1 MTDKHI
7 AGAGGGGGGKGGGGG
22 GGSANVAADNLD
34 SRQIARVVDLLCEGE
49 IEGFPSGF
57 RFGATSYS
65 RDSAEYNIGA
75 LKDIFFDN
83 TQVLREGADPA
94 NVQSSDYNFDV
105 TTDAAYEFRYGTQ
118 DQSAL
123 QNLQVLNQAT
133 IQVNTKVVQ
142 ATPITRTITDTDT
155 NEFRVTVG
163 TPALQIFQ
171 NNGDVD
177 GAVIEYDI
185 EVSYAG
191 GSFTSLSPGGTGFKI
206 EGRTNDLYQ
215 KKHGFPVTG
224 SFPIAIRVKRLNR
237 DAPPSGDTT
246 ENSDFF
252 WYDYTEKANYKT
264 RYPNSALFGLKI
276 NAQQFSQ
283 IPRRSYRLRGLKVQ
297 IPHNGTVHP
306 DGHIVYN
313 GTFNGSLGAAVWTS
327 DPVWCLYDLL
337 TSKRYGLGNHVEAAD
352 LDIYSFYAASQYCNE
367 SVDNL
372 NGGVEPRFSCN
383 VVIQTQQDA
392 YKLISQMCSVF
403 RAMPF
408 WEAGTLAF
416 SQDRPED
423 YLYVFNQANVTEAG
437 FNYSGSSRKTR
448 YTCVSV
454 KWFDNDVREY
464 QYELVEDNK
473 GIEKFGYVKT
483 SIDAFACTSQGQAR
497 RLGEWLLYTNSEE
510 TEVVTFDTDVA
521 AGITVRPGDRIK
533 IGDPVRA
540 GQSVSGRCASGST
553 TTSIK
558 LDRSD
563 TDMFSGSAPSSFTI
577 NVVLPDGTLGIQSGS
592 TISGSTVTPGAA
604 LTAAPTAGA
613 PFSIGWSEINLSTW
627 RVISV
632 VENSEGTYTV
642 TASAYNSNKYAHI
655 ERNQILERRDVSN
668 LNEPPEAPT
677 NLQCSEILYESAGSV
692 LQKLIINW
700 QSSIRATS
708 YEVGVSVNNGNFKRE
723 ITRTVDLE
731 VLNSKVGTYQIE
743 VVGIGATG
751 KRSQPAL
758 LTFTAVGKTAPPAN
772 IASLNISPVDAHT
785 AELYWPQS
793 TDLDVR
799 VGGTVEIRHTPHT
812 DANAVWGRA
821 QDIVPAVNGSSTR
834 KLVPLKE
841 GTYLI
846 RAKDSL
852 GNYAAPAGIPNV
864 VVDLPEPQD
873 LELVQTYTEQPSF
886 GGTFTNMFFSSDEN
900 GIALSSTGQIDDI
913 TDFDAVTSIDFLGDT
928 ASSGEYQFASTLDLG
943 AKYDVELLSV
953 LQIRAFQ
960 PTDTWDDRTELID
973 TWNDIDAD
981 DLSDTDVQLF
991 VRSSNDDPNG
1001 SPTYGTWEPFVNNT
1015 ARGRAF
1021 QFKAVAT
1028 SSNVAQNP
1036 LIEQL
1041 GVKVRLQRRTE
1052 QQRNITSGAGAKAIT
1067 FPSAFRSVPSIGIT
1081 AQDFD
1086 GGDYFQLSSISRTGF
1101 TVTFKNSSD
1110 TIISKVFD
1118 YQAVGHGKE
1127 IT

>member
-1 MTDKHI
+1 MTDKWI
-7 AGAGGGGGGKGGGGG
+7 AGAGGGGGGKSGRGG
-22 GGSANVAADNLD
+22 GGSANVAKDDLE
-34 SRQIARVVDLLCEGE
+34 STQVARIIDLLGEGE
-49 IEGFPSGF
+49 IEGFPSASQYTRGTTTYDV
-57 RFGATSYS
+57 A
-65 RDSAEYNIGA
+65 A
-75 LKDIFFDN
+75 LKDVFFDN
-83 TQVLREGADPA
+83 TQVLRDGADPT
-94 NVQSSDYNFDV
+94 NVQASDYNFDV
-105 TTDAAYEFRYGTQ
+105 TTDAAYQFRYGTQ
-118 DQSAL
+118 DQTVVSGL
-123 QNLQVLNQAT
+123 GTLNQT
-133 IQVNTKVVQ
+133 TVQVGVKVVKD
-142 ATPITRTITDTDT
+142 TPVTRTITDTDVT
-155 NEFRVTVG
+155 EFRVTVG
-163 TPALQIFQ
+163 TPALQIFKKG
-171 NNGDVD
+171 GDVD

-191 GSFTSLSPGGTGFKI
+191 GAFASVDGPHKI
-206 EGRTNDLYQ
+206 KGRTNDLFQ
-215 KKHGFPVTG
+215 TKHNYEVNGG
-224 SFPIAIRVKRLNR
+224 FPIAIRVKRISD
-237 DAPPSGDTT
+237 DAAPSGEEDDT
-246 ENSDFF
+246 EQSDFF
-252 WYDYTEKANYKT
+252 WYDYTEKVNYRT
-264 RYPNSALFGLKI
+264 RFPNSALFALKI
-276 NAQQFSQ
+276 NAQQFAQ
-283 IPRRSYRLRGLKVQ
+283 IPRRAYRIRGLKVQ
-297 IPHNGTVHP
+297 IPHNGAVQS
-306 DGHIVYN
+306 DGRIVYS

-337 TSKRYGLGNHVEAAD
+337 VNKRYGLGNHVEAAD
-352 LDIYSFYAASQYCNE
+352 LDVYSFYAASQYCNE
-367 SVDNL
+367 QVDDL

-383 VVIQTQQDA
+383 VVIQTRQDA

-423 YLYVFNQANVTEAG
+423 YLYVFNQTNVTEAG
-437 FNYSGSSRKTR
+437 FTYSGSSRKTR

-454 KWFDNDVREY
+454 KWFDNDVRDY

-510 TEVVTFDTDVA
+510 TEVVSFDTDLA

-540 GQSVSGRCASGST
+540 GQSVSGRCVAGST

-558 LDRSD
+558 LSQSD
-563 TDMFSGSAPSSFTI
+563 TDLFGGLAPSSFTI
-577 NVVLPDGTLGIQSGS
+577 NVVLPDGSLGISAGS
-592 TISGSTVTPGAA
+592 TIVGNTVTPGSA
-604 LTAAPTAGA
+604 LSLAPTAGA
-613 PFSIGWSEINLSTW
+613 PFSIGFTGLNLSTW
-627 RVISV
+627 RVVSV
-632 VENSEGTYTV
+632 AENSEGTYTI
-642 TASAYNSNKYAHI
+642 TASAYNDNKYAHI

-668 LNEPPEAPT
+668 LNDPPEAPT

-700 QSSIRATS
+700 QSSVRAAS

-743 VVGIGATG
+743 VVGIGTTG
-751 KRSQPAL
+751 KRSQPAV

-852 GNYAAPAGIPNV
+852 GNYAAPAGIPSV

-913 TDFDAVTSIDFLGDT
+913 TDFDAVTSLDFLGNT

-991 VRSSNDDPNG
+991 VRSSNDDPSG

-1052 QQRNITSGAGAKAIT
+1052 QQRNITSGAGAKAVT

>member
-1 MTDKHI
+1 MTDKWI
-7 AGAGGGGGGKGGGGG
+7 AGAGGGGGGKSGRGG
-22 GGSANVAADNLD
+22 GGSANVAKDDLE
-34 SRQIARVVDLLCEGE
+34 STQVARIIDLLGEGE
-49 IEGFPSGF
+49 IEGFPSASQYTRGTTTYDV
-57 RFGATSYS
+57 A
-65 RDSAEYNIGA
+65 A
-75 LKDIFFDN
+75 LKDVFFDN
-83 TQVLREGADPA
+83 TQVLRDGADPT
-94 NVQSSDYNFDV
+94 NVQASDYNFDV
-105 TTDAAYEFRYGTQ
+105 TTDAAYQFRYGTQ
-118 DQSAL
+118 DQTVVSGL
-123 QNLQVLNQAT
+123 GTLNQT
-133 IQVNTKVVQ
+133 TVQVGVKVVKD
-142 ATPITRTITDTDT
+142 TPVTRTITDTDVT
-155 NEFRVTVG
+155 EFRVTVG
-163 TPALQIFQ
+163 TPALQIFKKG
-171 NNGDVD
+171 GDVD

-191 GSFTSLSPGGTGFKI
+191 GAFASVDGPHKI
-206 EGRTNDLYQ
+206 KGRTNDLFQ
-215 KKHGFPVTG
+215 TKHNYEVNGG
-224 SFPIAIRVKRLNR
+224 FPIAIRVKRISD
-237 DAPPSGDTT
+237 DAAPSGEEDDT
-246 ENSDFF
+246 EQSDFF
-252 WYDYTEKANYKT
+252 WYDYTEKVNYRT
-264 RYPNSALFGLKI
+264 RFPNSALFALKI
-276 NAQQFSQ
+276 NAQQFAQ
-283 IPRRSYRLRGLKVQ
+283 IPRRAYRIRGLKVQ
-297 IPHNGTVHP
+297 IPHNGAVQS
-306 DGHIVYN
+306 DGRIVYS

-337 TSKRYGLGNHVEAAD
+337 VNKRYGLGNHVEAAD
-352 LDIYSFYAASQYCNE
+352 LDVYSFYAASQYCNE
-367 SVDNL
+367 QVDDL

-383 VVIQTQQDA
+383 VVIQTRQDA

-423 YLYVFNQANVTEAG
+423 YLYVFNQTNVTEAG
-437 FNYSGSSRKTR
+437 FTYSGSSRKTR

-454 KWFDNDVREY
+454 KWFDNDVRDY

-510 TEVVTFDTDVA
+510 TEVVSFDTDLA

-540 GQSVSGRCASGST
+540 GQSVSGRCVAGST

-558 LDRSD
+558 LSQSD
-563 TDMFSGSAPSSFTI
+563 TDLFGGLAPSSFTI
-577 NVVLPDGTLGIQSGS
+577 NVVLPDGSLGISAGS
-592 TISGSTVTPGAA
+592 TIVGNTVTPGSA
-604 LTAAPTAGA
+604 LSLAPTAGA
-613 PFSIGWSEINLSTW
+613 PFSIGFTGLNLSTW
-627 RVISV
+627 RVVSV
-632 VENSEGTYTV
+632 AENSEGTYTI
-642 TASAYNSNKYAHI
+642 TASAYNDNKYAHI

-668 LNEPPEAPT
+668 LNDPPEAPT

-700 QSSIRATS
+700 QSSVRAAS

-743 VVGIGATG
+743 VVGIGTTG
-751 KRSQPAL
+751 KRSQPAV

-852 GNYAAPAGIPNV
+852 GNYAAPAGIPSV

-913 TDFDAVTSIDFLGDT
+913 TDFDAVTSLDFLGNT

-991 VRSSNDDPNG
+991 VRSSNDDPSG

>member
-1 MTDKHI
+1 MTDKWI
-7 AGAGGGGGGKGGGGG
+7 AGAGGGGGGKSGRGG
-22 GGSANVAADNLD
+22 GGSANVAKDDLE
-34 SRQIARVVDLLCEGE
+34 STQVARIIDLLGEGE
-49 IEGFPSGF
+49 IEGFPSASQYTRGTTTYDV
-57 RFGATSYS
+57 A
-65 RDSAEYNIGA
+65 A
-75 LKDIFFDN
+75 LKDVFFDN
-83 TQVLREGADPA
+83 TQVLRDGADPT
-94 NVQSSDYNFDV
+94 NVQASDYNFDV
-105 TTDAAYEFRYGTQ
+105 TTDAAYQFRYGTQ
-118 DQSAL
+118 DQTVVSGL
-123 QNLQVLNQAT
+123 GTLNQT
-133 IQVNTKVVQ
+133 TVQVGVKVVKD
-142 ATPITRTITDTDT
+142 TPVTRTITDTDVT
-155 NEFRVTVG
+155 EFRVTVG
-163 TPALQIFQ
+163 TPALQIFKKG
-171 NNGDVD
+171 GDVD

-191 GSFTSLSPGGTGFKI
+191 GAFASVDGPHKI
-206 EGRTNDLYQ
+206 KGRTNDLFQ
-215 KKHGFPVTG
+215 TKHNYEVNGG
-224 SFPIAIRVKRLNR
+224 FPIAIRVKRISD
-237 DAPPSGDTT
+237 DAAPSGEEDDT
-246 ENSDFF
+246 EQSDFF
-252 WYDYTEKANYKT
+252 WYDYTEKVNYRT
-264 RYPNSALFGLKI
+264 RFPNSALFALKI
-276 NAQQFSQ
+276 NAQQFAQ
-283 IPRRSYRLRGLKVQ
+283 IPRRAYRIRGLKVQ
-297 IPHNGTVHP
+297 IPHNGAVQS
-306 DGHIVYN
+306 DGRIVYS

-337 TSKRYGLGNHVEAAD
+337 VNKRYGLGNHVEAAD
-352 LDIYSFYAASQYCNE
+352 LDVYSFYAASQYCNE
-367 SVDNL
+367 QVDDL

-383 VVIQTQQDA
+383 VVIQTRQDA

-423 YLYVFNQANVTEAG
+423 YLYVFNQTNVTEAG
-437 FNYSGSSRKTR
+437 FTYSGSSRKTR

-454 KWFDNDVREY
+454 KWFDNDVRDY

-510 TEVVTFDTDVA
+510 TEVVSFDTDLA

-540 GQSVSGRCASGST
+540 GQSVSGRCVAGST

-558 LDRSD
+558 LSQSD
-563 TDMFSGSAPSSFTI
+563 TDLFGGLAPSSFTI
-577 NVVLPDGTLGIQSGS
+577 NVVLPDGSLGISAGS
-592 TISGSTVTPGAA
+592 TIVGNTVTPGSA
-604 LTAAPTAGA
+604 LSLAPTAGA
-613 PFSIGWSEINLSTW
+613 PFSIGFTGLNLSTW
-627 RVISV
+627 RVVSV
-632 VENSEGTYTV
+632 AENSEGTYTI
-642 TASAYNSNKYAHI
+642 TASAYNDNKYAHI

-668 LNEPPEAPT
+668 LNDPPEAPT

-700 QSSIRATS
+700 QSSVRAAS

-743 VVGIGATG
+743 VVGIGTTG
-751 KRSQPAL
+751 KRSQPAV

-852 GNYAAPAGIPNV
+852 GNYAAPAGIPSV

-913 TDFDAVTSIDFLGDT
+913 TDFDAVTSLDFLGNT

-991 VRSSNDDPNG
+991 VRSSNDDPSG

-1052 QQRNITSGAGAKAIT
+1052 QQRNITSGAGAKTIT